1 MGRTA
6 TQRDQGVAVVVF
18 PNFYAVTYV
27 NIGRIGLCARVKNI
41 VNAFGFQVT
50 ADYVG
55 NAHLGETGVGYDEG
69 FFEAEG
75 FGFRACFLCTT
86 NTKNANSRN
95 KEIET
100 LFC

>member
-6 TQRDQGVAVVVF
+6 TQGDQGVAAVVF
-18 PNFYAVTYV
+18 PYFYAVTYV

-41 VNAFGFQVT
+41 INTFGLQVAT
-50 ADYVG
+50 DNIG
-55 NAHLGETGVGYDEG
+55 NAQLGETGVGYQQG

-75 FGFRACFLCTT
+75 FGFRACFLRTT
-86 NTKNANSRN
+86 NTKNANRRN
-95 KEIET
+95 KEKET